1 MTGAFKT
8 YRCYTEGSGSSNLF
22 EVCEIF
28 CSVFGRFYTIKTS
41 SQANKFTLNTV
52 KGVYTLALYFLRFFR
67 DEPGGTTMPQAVIT
81 VEQEWARALARFVAN
96 QLPQAVSQVSDIQ
109 LNSDQVA
116 VLQRAFENTLIT
128 NMGCE
133 VTTP

>member
-1 MTGAFKT
+1 
-8 YRCYTEGSGSSNLF
+8 
-22 EVCEIF
+22 
-28 CSVFGRFYTIKTS
+28 
-41 SQANKFTLNTV
+41 
-52 KGVYTLALYFLRFFR
+52 
-67 DEPGGTTMPQAVIT
+67 MPQATIA

-109 LNSDQVA
+109 LNSDQIA
-116 VLQRAFENTLIT
+116 VLQSAFENTLLN